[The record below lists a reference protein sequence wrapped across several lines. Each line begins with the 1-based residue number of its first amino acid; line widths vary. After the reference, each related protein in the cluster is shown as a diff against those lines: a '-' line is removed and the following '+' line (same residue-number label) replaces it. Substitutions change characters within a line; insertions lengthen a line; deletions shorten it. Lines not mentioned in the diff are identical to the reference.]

1 MKSQRPKTGFKQK
14 NLNDLNLI
22 TYENI
27 NKYVDMLYEEKYE
40 DKIVGARNILYL
52 IRNPQNMIDIIQ
64 NEENSTVLGT
74 LARTLRDEQK
84 KSMELTLYLLAFF
97 ETYSYYYQLHPYIL
111 NLSIGEICLGI
122 IDYNIMKYEYR
133 KDEIIRW
140 STDESKSNKEYIN
153 ELEKFLF
160 VVRKQ
165 DRILK
170 MAFLILMH
178 LAEDPKIEY
187 KMVKKDI
194 VKYIIKNLNRPN
206 INVLSNLLL
215 FLKKLSIFQVNKDT
229 MIKEGILDKLM
240 VLFDYQHPLIW
251 MLNTQIL
258 FNLSFDH
265 TFRMKII
272 ENEEYFLKLTEY
284 FKLAEFRSNLLRLL
298 YNLSLESKSLPLFQK
313 SECLYIVFELLD
325 KFPEKII
332 GSELAALTI
341 NLVTYPENAKKL
353 GQGGR
358 VKVLIERALKNSD
371 FELIK
376 IVKNII
382 KYSDDSD
389 INEIYDNYVDNYF
402 LKIINSK
409 QESNEFLIETLDIL
423 SYIETDWSEK
433 LEKFNLINF
442 FEKNLKSTTYD
453 DDLLIAVIS
462 FFGNVASDKDCA
474 EAIANSNII
483 NLLHSIILKKNDN
496 YSIVFGIIFDLYQLL
511 PMKETRKLIIENI
524 ELIHLV
530 LSCLKCENSEIT
542 FVSLRFLEI
551 VQLYDNKWS
560 ETIKRK
566 KFKIYNSKIINSIKM
581 IQNQLSKMGSLGF
594 GEKGEYYDEE
604 DGEMDLDEGNL
615 YNYQYY

>member
-1 MKSQRPKTGFKQK
+1 
-14 NLNDLNLI
+14 
-22 TYENI
+22 
-27 NKYVDMLYEEKYE
+27 
-40 DKIVGARNILYL
+40 
-52 IRNPQNMIDIIQ
+52 
-64 NEENSTVLGT
+64 
-74 LARTLRDEQK
+74 
-84 KSMELTLYLLAFF
+84 
-97 ETYSYYYQLHPYIL
+97 
-111 NLSIGEICLGI
+111 
-122 IDYNIMKYEYR
+122 
-133 KDEIIRW
+133 
-140 STDESKSNKEYIN
+140 
-153 ELEKFLF
+153 
-160 VVRKQ
+160 
-165 DRILK
+165 
-170 MAFLILMH
+170 MH

-604 DGEMDLDEGNL
+604 DGEMDLDDGNL